1 MPAEFLAHRTKT
13 VRSLDINFK
22 KYLRFKFVCFKRE
35 EGEQSLYIQ
44 NLIVCQ
50 VVLSLLPMP
59 KFYKTLS
66 LQTHAHTYTW

>member
-1 MPAEFLAHRTKT
+1 MYHTGIMKKCQQSSLHIEQKT
-13 VRSLDINFK
+13 VRSLDMNFK

-50 VVLSLLPMP
+50 VVFSL
-59 KFYKTLS
+59 F
-66 LQTHAHTYTW
+66 TYAKIL